1 MNRAPTSLGATGLAR
16 LRLAQH
22 AAPLHEDSR
31 RVRLAV
37 FDAGFYIRV
46 GRVD

>member
-37 FDAGFYIRV
+37 FNAGFYV
-46 GRVD
+46 GVGSSD